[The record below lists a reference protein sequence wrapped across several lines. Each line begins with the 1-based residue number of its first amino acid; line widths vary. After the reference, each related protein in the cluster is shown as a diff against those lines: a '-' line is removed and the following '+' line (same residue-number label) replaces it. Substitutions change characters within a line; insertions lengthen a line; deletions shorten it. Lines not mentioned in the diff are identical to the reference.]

1 MGALEGRVVI
11 VTGAGRGLGREH
23 ALLFA
28 REGAHVVVNDLG
40 GATDGTGSD
49 RGPAADVVAEIV
61 AEGGSAIANYADVS
75 DWNAARELVDTAIDQ
90 FGDLHVL
97 VNNAGILRDRS
108 IVNLDEDDW
117 DTTIRVHL
125 RGHIAPTRSAAQYW
139 RTQSKAGA
147 DVDRALINTTSTS
160 GLIGNFGQAAYG
172 AAKAGIAALT
182 VIAQIE
188 LESYGVRCNAL
199 APAARTRLTVG
210 SDGAAGAA
218 SPLYDGIVDDGHP
231 GNVALVAAYLA
242 TASCPLRGLVLLA
255 HGRRVQVLQ
264 PWTPMEPIESE
275 SVWSIDA
282 LRQRLDPLA
291 GLRFTALSDLFPG

>member
-1 MGALEGRVVI
+1 MGALDGRVAI

-40 GATDGTGSD
+40 GAADGTGSD
-49 RGPAADVVAEIV
+49 ATPAADVVAEIV
-61 AEGGSAIANYADVS
+61 ANGGSAIANYDDVS
-75 DWNAARELVDTAIDQ
+75 DWDAARALVDTAVDQ

-97 VNNAGILRDRS
+97 VNNAGILRDGT
-108 IVNLDEDDW
+108 IVNMEEADW

-125 RGHIAPTRSAAQYW
+125 RGHMAPTKWAARYW
-139 RTQSKAGA
+139 RTRSKAGA
-147 DVDRALINTTSTS
+147 TEDRALINTSSTS

-188 LESYGVRCNAL
+188 LGPYGVRCNAL

-210 SDGAAGAA
+210 EQGESGPHPLRDGV
-218 SPLYDGIVDDGHP
+218 VDDGHP
-231 GNVALVAAYLA
+231 ANVAIVAAYLA
-242 TASCPLRGLVLLA
+242 NASCPLRGLVLLTR
-255 HGRRVQVLQ
+255 GRRVQVLA
-264 PWTPMEPIESE
+264 PWSPLENIENE
-275 SVWSIDA
+275 SVWSIGE
-282 LRQRLDPLA
+282 LRERLDPLA
-291 GLRFTALSDLFPG
+291 ALRFTTLSDLFPS